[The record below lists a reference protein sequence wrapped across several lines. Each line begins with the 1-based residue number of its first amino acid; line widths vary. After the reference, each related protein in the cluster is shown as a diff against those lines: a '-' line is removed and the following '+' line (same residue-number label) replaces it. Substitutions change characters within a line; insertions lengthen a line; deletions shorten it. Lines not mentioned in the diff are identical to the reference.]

1 MIVVFGS
8 INIDLVT
15 PVERLPGPGETVLGP
30 GYALHPGGKG
40 ANQALAARRAGAD
53 VVLVG
58 AVGRDG
64 FGDAALTLLAADGVD
79 LAHVL
84 RVALPTGA
92 AFIATDREGANQIV
106 VAAGANAAARP
117 DALERMKLE
126 PRDIL
131 LLQREVPEEA
141 CLAAARAM
149 KRAGGRVILN
159 LAPAG
164 APAAALLEALDLLIV
179 NEHEAM
185 VLAQALGWSEQEPE
199 AVARRLDGERRLAT
213 VATLGAE
220 GLVAWIG
227 GARHRLAAPE
237 VEVVDTVAAG
247 DSFAGAF
254 AAALAA
260 GKAMPAALREGLAAG
275 SLACTRPGAQPSIPH
290 AAEIAPLAAALAD
303 APVSPG

>member
-8 INIDLVT
+8 INVDLVT

-58 AVGRDG
+58 ATGRDR
-64 FGDAALTLLAADGVD
+64 FSDTALALLTADGVD
-79 LAHVL
+79 LDHVAQ
-84 RVALPTGA
+84 VDQPTGA
-92 AFIATDREGANQIV
+92 AFIATDREGANQII
-106 VAAGANAAARP
+106 VAAGANAAVRP
-117 DALERMKLE
+117 DALRQLE
-126 PRDIL
+126 LAAEDIL

-141 CLAAARAM
+141 CLEAARAM

-159 LAPAG
+159 LAPAE
-164 APAAALLEALDLLIV
+164 APSAALLDQLDMLIV

-185 VLAQALGWSEQEPE
+185 VLAQALGWPE
-199 AVARRLDGERRLAT
+199 HDPDAIARRLDGERRIAT
-213 VATLGAE
+213 IATLGEA
-220 GLVAWIG
+220 GVVAWIN
-227 GARHRLAAPE
+227 GARHRFEAPQ
-237 VEVVDTVAAG
+237 VAVVDTVAAG

-260 GKAMPAALREGLAAG
+260 GKEMGAALRDGLAAG
-275 SLACTRPGAQPSIPH
+275 SLACTRRGAQPSIPR
-290 AAEIAPLAAALAD
+290 AAEIAALVATLAGEAAR
-303 APVSPG
+303 

>member
-53 VVLVG
+53 VVLIG
-58 AVGRDG
+58 ATGRDS

-79 LAHVL
+79 LSHVA
-84 RVALPTGA
+84 RVDLPTGA
-92 AFIATDREGANQIV
+92 AFIATDREGANQII
-106 VAAGANAAARP
+106 VAAGANAAVLP
-117 DALERMKLE
+117 DALRQIQLAAG
-126 PRDIL
+126 DIL

-141 CLAAARAM
+141 CLEAALAM

-159 LAPAG
+159 LAPAE
-164 APAAALLEALDLLIV
+164 APSAALLDQLDMLIV

-185 VLAQALGWSEQEPE
+185 VLAQALGWPDRDPD
-199 AVARRLDGERRLAT
+199 AIARRLDGERRIAT
-213 VATLGAE
+213 VATLGAA
-220 GLVAWIG
+220 GVVAWIG
-227 GARHRLAAPE
+227 GTRHRLAAPQ
-237 VEVVDTVAAG
+237 VAVIDTVAAG
-247 DSFAGAF
+247 DSFTGAF

-260 GKAMPAALREGLAAG
+260 GSDMPAALRNGLAAG
-275 SLACTRPGAQPSIPH
+275 SLACTRRGAQPSIPYTTEVT
-290 AAEIAPLAAALAD
+290 ALAARLAD
-303 APVSPG
+303 EPAR